1 MSVIQGKRIV
11 YLYRLLEEAKTNIAT
26 AIAFTTENS
35 TSISRDSD
43 TVSTKSGVIRV
54 PKDAETEIKTTA
66 IFASENDEIVKKIKS
81 AVNEGKM
88 LEIWEA
94 NLDSPGSGTDSGKFA
109 ATYYHGYA
117 TSFELTSNSEDHA
130 EASLEF
136 AIEGNGVDGYAT
148 VSDEQQAI
156 ADLVFKDTT
165 KDTEGTEG
173 E

>member
-11 YLYRLLEEAKTNIAT
+11 YLYRLLAEAKTNDAT

-66 IFASENDEIVKKIKS
+66 IFASENDEIISKIKA
-81 AVNEGKM
+81 AVIEGKM
-88 LEIWEA
+88 LEIWEV
-94 NLDSPGSGTDSGKFA
+94 NLDAPGEDTNEGKFA
-109 ATYYHGYA
+109 ATYYRGYA

-136 AIEGNGVDGYAT
+136 AIEGSGVEGYAT
-148 VSDEQQAI
+148 ISDDQQAI
-156 ADLVFKDTT
+156 ADLVFKDTI
-165 KDTEGTEG
+165 KDTSTP
-173 E
+173 

>member
-11 YLYRLLEEAKTNIAT
+11 YLYRLLDEAKTNDAT

-35 TSISRDSD
+35 TSISSDSD
-43 TVSTKSGVIRV
+43 TVSTKRGSIRV
-54 PKDAETEIKTTA
+54 PKDPETEIKATA
-66 IFASENDEIVKKIKS
+66 IFASENDEIAKKIKA
-81 AVNEGKM
+81 AVLNGDM

-94 NLDSPGSGTDSGKFA
+94 NLDDPGDDTNEGKFA

-117 TSFELTSNSEDHA
+117 TSYELTSNSEDHA
-130 EASLEF
+130 EVALEF
-136 AIEGNGVDGYAT
+136 AIDGKGVDGYAT

-156 ADLVFKDTT
+156 ADLVFKDTK
-165 KDTEGTEG
+165 KDTSG